1 MKGKLQDEVIS
12 ANENFYRAIE
22 KGDLDRME
30 ELWVGSA
37 EDKCVHPGWP
47 MLYGW
52 EAVSES
58 WKRIFESGG
67 PIGIELM
74 DVSAEVSGDVAWV
87 ICIERI
93 SHRMGDQVQSGFAQ
107 STNIFV
113 RSGSTWLLSVHHAS
127 PIPTPA
133 GEASSSEN
141 LQ

>member
-1 MKGKLQDEVIS
+1 MKEKLQDEVIS

-22 KGDLDRME
+22 ESDLKRME
-30 ELWVGSA
+30 ELWVGSE

-52 EAVSES
+52 EAVAES
-58 WKRIFESGG
+58 WKSIFENGG
-67 PIGIELM
+67 PIGIELT
-74 DVSAEVSGDVAWV
+74 DVSAEVSGDTAWV

-113 RSGSTWLLSVHHAS
+113 RRGSSWLLSVHHAS
-127 PIPTPA
+127 PIPTP
-133 GEASSSEN
+133 GGDGSSSEN